1 MSEEVR
7 QCFIRKRAI
16 NWLLSHATVMSQRVQ
31 RSFQLPNIATHL
43 VREVAKDFL
52 RCDRLSQA
60 NCPGAQDGQPGLRF
74 RRCDAPYRSTQKAV
88 GHLRSELVGKTR
100 MAVTCDYNLSIF
112 RVQGIKRVQE
122 FFRGRAL
129 RRQKIQ
135 VIHQEGITL
144 AEPTA
149 KGA

>member
-7 QCFIRKRAI
+7 QCFICKRAI

-31 RSFQLPNIATHL
+31 RSLQLANIATHL

-74 RRCDAPYRSTQKAV
+74 GGAMPHTAPPKRRSVISAV
-88 GHLRSELVGKTR
+88 NSSARRGWQSH
-100 MAVTCDYNLSIF
+100 VTTTC
-112 RVQGIKRVQE
+112 
-122 FFRGRAL
+122 
-129 RRQKIQ
+129 
-135 VIHQEGITL
+135 
-144 AEPTA
+144 
-149 KGA
+149 